1 MATEC
6 GTGWNSETAQGI
18 LYKELPG
25 TAGTHPTLMTGSFTL
40 AGVATSP
47 PTPEGGG
54 PEHWGQE
61 FTEPEPVGA
70 TH

>member
-1 MATEC
+1 
-6 GTGWNSETAQGI
+6 
-18 LYKELPG
+18 
-25 TAGTHPTLMTGSFTL
+25 MTGSFTL
-40 AGVATSP
+40 AGVAASP
-47 PTPEGGG
+47 PTPEGGS